1 VYAQPA
7 MAQLPAHRVAGYLAR
22 RVRFG
27 MKFGLE
33 TMRALVEEMG
43 HPERGYPSLL
53 IAGTNGKGSVA
64 AYCDAALRASG
75 RRTGRYTSP
84 HLVRVN
90 ERITVD
96 GREITDHDFGV
107 AVRAVRDAA
116 ERLVR
121 RGVLEAHPT
130 FFEVTTAAAFAHFR
144 RKRVDVAVLET
155 GLGGRLDATNVVEP
169 TASAIVSI
177 DFDHEVY
184 LGRTLAAIAGEKA
197 GVMRRGRPTVIGPL
211 PDSARRAVRA
221 RSREIGARLVEARR
235 GARFAAPSRRGPASH
250 GDVSFELRT
259 PTAAYEGLCP
269 LPGAH
274 QRDNLLVAIRL
285 LEEAR
290 RAGVPIDLR
299 PLPAAVASTRWPG
312 RLERVAGDPPLVLDG
327 AHNPAGAR
335 ALAAHLRGGPPFVL
349 VFGAMS
355 DKDVRG
361 LAGELFP
368 LAAAVVLTRPR
379 IARAATPDELARRA
393 GRLAAR
399 AHREPSV
406 ARALALARRLA
417 REQGP
422 GTSVVV
428 AGSLYLVGAVKALL
442 ERETKRRRPQRAAT
456 PSSAR
461 RR

>member
-1 VYAQPA
+1 
-7 MAQLPAHRVAGYLAR
+7 MAALPARRMAGLYLAR

-33 TMRALVEEMG
+33 TMRALVAEMG
-43 HPERGYPSLL
+43 HPEQAYPSLL
-53 IAGTNGKGSVA
+53 VAGTNGKGSVA
-64 AYCDAALRASG
+64 AYCDVALRASG
-75 RRTGRYTSP
+75 LRTGRYTSP

-96 GREITDHDFGV
+96 GREITDRDFAI

-121 RGVLEAHPT
+121 RGVLAAHPT

-197 GVMRRGRPTVIGPL
+197 GVLRPGRPTVIGPL
-211 PDSARRAVRA
+211 PDEARKAVLA

-235 GARFAAPSRRGPASH
+235 GARFAGTSGRGPAPH
-250 GDVSFELRT
+250 GGVPFDLRT
-259 PTAAYEGLCP
+259 PTAPYSGLRP

-274 QRDNLLVAIRL
+274 QRDNLLVAVRL
-285 LEEAR
+285 LEEAKG
-290 RAGVPIDLR
+290 AGVPVDLR
-299 PLPAAVASTRWPG
+299 KLPAAIARTRWPG
-312 RLERVAGDPPLVLDG
+312 RLERLAGDPPLVLDG

-349 VFGAMS
+349 VFAAMA

-361 LAGELFP
+361 LARELFP
-368 LAAAVVLTRPR
+368 LAATIVLTRPR
-379 IARAATPDELARRA
+379 IARALTPDELRRRA

-406 ARALALARRLA
+406 ARALSLARRLA
-417 REQGP
+417 RAQGA
-422 GTSVVV
+422 GTTVVV
-428 AGSLYLVGAVKALL
+428 AGSLYLVGAVKAIL
-442 ERETKRRRPQRAAT
+442 ERERRRRRPQRAGT
-456 PSSAR
+456 PSSTPR
-461 RR
+461 K

>member
-1 VYAQPA
+1 
-7 MAQLPAHRVAGYLAR
+7 MAQLPAHRVAGLYLAR

-33 TMRALVEEMG
+33 TMRALVDEMG
-43 HPERGYPSLL
+43 HPESTYSSLL

-75 RRTGRYTSP
+75 LRTGRYTSP

-96 GREITDHDFGV
+96 GRLITDHDFGV

-144 RKRVDVAVLET
+144 RKRVDVAVLEA

-169 TASAIVSI
+169 TASAIVTI

-197 GVMRRGRPTVIGPL
+197 GVLREGRPTVIGPL
-211 PDSARRAVRA
+211 PEEARLAVLA

-235 GARFAAPSRRGPASH
+235 GARFAAPSRRGPVSH
-250 GDVSFELRT
+250 GGVSFDLRT

-269 LPGAH
+269 LPGDH

-285 LEEAR
+285 LEEAKG
-290 RAGVPIDLR
+290 AGLSVDLR
-299 PLPAAVASTRWPG
+299 KVSRAVAGTRWPG
-312 RLERVAGDPPLVLDG
+312 RLERIPGYPPLLLDG
-327 AHNPAGAR
+327 AHNRAGAR
-335 ALAAHLRGGPPFVL
+335 ALAGYLAGGSPIVL

-361 LAGELFP
+361 LARELFP
-368 LAAAVVLTRPR
+368 LAAAVVLTQPR
-379 IARAATPDELARRA
+379 IARAATPDELALRA
-393 GRLAAR
+393 GRLAAGAYR
-399 AHREPSV
+399 LPSV
-406 ARALALARRLA
+406 ARAVALARGLALAH
-417 REQGP
+417 GP
-422 GTSVVV
+422 MTTVVV

-442 ERETKRRRPQRAAT
+442 ERERRRRPQRAGT
-456 PSSAR
+456 PSSTPR
-461 RR
+461 K

>member
-1 VYAQPA
+1 
-7 MAQLPAHRVAGYLAR
+7 MAPLPAHRVAGLYLAR

-33 TMRALVEEMG
+33 TMRTLVAEMG
-43 HPERGYPSLL
+43 HPERAYPSLL
-53 IAGTNGKGSVA
+53 VAGTNGKGSVA

-75 RRTGRYTSP
+75 LRTGRYTSP

-96 GREITDHDFGV
+96 GRDITDGDFAI

-130 FFEVTTAAAFAHFR
+130 FFEVTTAAALAHFR
-144 RKRVDVAVLET
+144 RKRVDVAVLEA

-169 TASAIVSI
+169 TASTIVSI

-197 GVMRRGRPTVIGPL
+197 GVLRRGRPTVIGPL
-211 PDSARRAVRA
+211 ADEARRAVRA
-221 RSREIGARLVEARR
+221 RAGEIGARLVEARR
-235 GARFAAPSRRGPASH
+235 GASGRPASH
-250 GDVSFELRT
+250 GGGTFDLRT
-259 PTAAYEGLCP
+259 PTARYEGLRP

-290 RAGVPIDLR
+290 RAGVPVDLER
-299 PLPAAVASTRWPG
+299 LPAAVARTRWPG
-312 RLERVAGDPPLVLDG
+312 RLERLPGDPPLVLDG

-335 ALAAHLRGGPPFVL
+335 ALARHLRGGPPFVL
-349 VFGAMS
+349 VFAAMA

-361 LAGELFP
+361 LARELFP
-368 LAAAVVLTRPR
+368 LATALVLTRPR
-379 IARAATPDELARRA
+379 IARAATPGELRRRA
-393 GRLAAR
+393 GRLAAH
-399 AHREPSV
+399 AHQEPSV

-417 REQGP
+417 RAQGA
-422 GTSVVV
+422 GTTVVV
-428 AGSLYLVGAVKALL
+428 AGSLYLVGAVKAIL
-442 ERETKRRRPQRAAT
+442 EGERARRRRQRAGT
-456 PSSAR
+456 PSSSPR
-461 RR
+461 K

>member
-1 VYAQPA
+1 
-7 MAQLPAHRVAGYLAR
+7 MAPLPAHRVAGLYLAR

-33 TMRALVEEMG
+33 TMRALIAEMG
-43 HPERGYPSLL
+43 HPERAYASLL
-53 IAGTNGKGSVA
+53 VAGTNGKGSVA

-75 RRTGRYTSP
+75 LRTGRYTSP

-96 GREITDHDFGV
+96 GRDITDGDFAI
-107 AVRAVRDAA
+107 AVRDVRDAA

-130 FFEVTTAAAFAHFR
+130 FFEVTTAAALAHFR
-144 RKRVDVAVLET
+144 RKRIEVAVLEA

-197 GVMRRGRPTVIGPL
+197 GVLRPGRPTVIGPL
-211 PDSARRAVRA
+211 ADEARRAVRA
-221 RSREIGARLVEARR
+221 RAAEIGARLVEARR
-235 GARFAAPSRRGPASH
+235 GARFAAGAGGRGPASH
-250 GDVSFELRT
+250 GGVPFDLRT
-259 PTAAYEGLCP
+259 PTARYEHLRP

-274 QRDNLLVAIRL
+274 QRDNLLVAVRL

-290 RAGVPIDLR
+290 RVGVPVDLGK
-299 PLPAAVASTRWPG
+299 LPAAVARTRWPG
-312 RLERVAGDPPLVLDG
+312 RLERLPGDPPLVLDG

-335 ALAAHLRGGPPFVL
+335 ALARHLRGGPPFVL
-349 VFGAMS
+349 VFAAMA

-361 LAGELFP
+361 LARELFP
-368 LAAAVVLTRPR
+368 LAAALVLTRPR
-379 IARAATPDELARRA
+379 VARAAVPGELRRRA
-393 GRLAAR
+393 GRVAAHAR
-399 AHREPSV
+399 QEPSV

-417 REQGP
+417 RAQGA
-422 GTSVVV
+422 GTTVVV
-428 AGSLYLVGAVKALL
+428 AGSLYLVGAVKSIL
-442 ERETKRRRPQRAAT
+442 ERERVRRQRAGT
-456 PSSAR
+456 PSSSPR
-461 RR
+461 K

>member
-1 VYAQPA
+1 MPP
-7 MAQLPAHRVAGYLAR
+7 LPAHRVAGLYLAR

-27 MKFGLE
+27 MKFGLG

-43 HPERGYPSLL
+43 HPESAFSSLL

-75 RRTGRYTSP
+75 LRTGRYTSP

-96 GREITDHDFGV
+96 GREISGRDFAI
-107 AVRAVRDAA
+107 AVRTVRDAA

-130 FFEVTTAAAFAHFR
+130 FFEVMTAAAFEHFR
-144 RKRVDVAVLET
+144 RKRVEVAVLEA

-169 TASAIVSI
+169 AASAIVSI

-197 GVMRRGRPTVIGPL
+197 GVMRKGRPTVIGPL
-211 PDSARRAVRA
+211 PDEARGRVLA
-221 RSREIGARLVEARR
+221 RSREVGARLVEAGR
-235 GARFAAPSRRGPASH
+235 GARVALARTRGPASRV
-250 GDVSFELRT
+250 GAPFDLRT
-259 PTAAYEGLCP
+259 PRATYHGLRA

-285 LEEAR
+285 LEEAGR
-290 RAGVPIDLR
+290 EGVSVDLR
-299 PLPAAVASTRWPG
+299 RLSAAVSHTHWPG
-312 RLERVAGDPPLVLDG
+312 RLERVAGDPPLLLDG

-349 VFGAMS
+349 VFGAMG

-361 LAGELFP
+361 LARELFP
-368 LAAAVVLTRPR
+368 LAARIVLTRPR
-379 IARAATPDELARRA
+379 IARAATPEELVRRA
-393 GRLAAR
+393 GRLAAG

-406 ARALALARRLA
+406 ARALAFARRLA
-417 REQGP
+417 RAQGAQAR
-422 GTSVVV
+422 VVV
-428 AGSLYLVGAVKALL
+428 AGSLYLVGAVQAIL
-442 ERETKRRRPQRAAT
+442 EREIERRRPQRAGT
-456 PSSAR
+456 RSSR
-461 RR
+461 PRK